1 MNARFGYNGQKHFGA
16 TMKTYD
22 YILFDLDGTVSD
34 SKPGIITCIKYA
46 LDGKGIKHPPAEI
59 FDKMVGPPFR
69 VSMKEFLGL
78 DMPMIEQLITLYRGK
93 YEVDGWRD
101 CRLYD
106 GMTDVF
112 AALKSAGKKLAIATS
127 KPLKFTHLM
136 IEGLGLSQ
144 YFDFVGGASC
154 DASAE
159 TKADVIELVL
169 KNLKAE
175 DRSRVLMLGDRLY
188 DIEGAHACG
197 LDCGAVMWGYGN
209 LEEFKEYG
217 ADYILDTPND
227 IVKLVLG

>member
-1 MNARFGYNGQKHFGA
+1 
-16 TMKTYD
+16 MKVYD

-34 SKPGIITCIKYA
+34 SKPGIISCIKHA
-46 LDGKGIKHPPAEI
+46 LDGKGIKHPPAEV

-106 GMTDVF
+106 GIVDVF
-112 AALKSAGKKLAIATS
+112 KTLKANEKKLAIATS

-136 IEGLGLSQ
+136 IEGLGLTE
-144 YFDFVGGASC
+144 YFDFIGGATC
-154 DASAE
+154 DASKE

-169 KNLKAE
+169 ENLKV
-175 DRSRVLMLGDRLY
+175 DDVSKVLMLGDRLY
-188 DIEGAHACG
+188 DIEGAHALG
-197 LDCGAVMWGYGN
+197 VDCAAVMWGYGSR
-209 LEEFKEYG
+209 EEFEEYG
-217 ADYILDTPND
+217 ADYILDKPED
-227 IVKLVLG
+227 ILKLVLQA

>member
-1 MNARFGYNGQKHFGA
+1 
-16 TMKTYD
+16 MKVYD

-34 SKPGIITCIKYA
+34 SKPGIISCIKHA
-46 LDGKGIKHPPAEI
+46 LDGKGIKHPPAEV

-106 GMTDVF
+106 GIVDGF
-112 AALKSAGKKLAIATS
+112 KALKANGKKLAIATS

-136 IEGLGLSQ
+136 IEGLGLTE
-144 YFDFVGGASC
+144 YFDFIGGATC
-154 DASAE
+154 DASKE

-169 KNLKAE
+169 ENLKV
-175 DRSRVLMLGDRLY
+175 DDVSKVLMLGDRLY
-188 DIEGAHACG
+188 DIEGAHALG
-197 LDCGAVMWGYGN
+197 VDCAAVMWGYGSR
-209 LEEFKEYG
+209 EEFEEYG
-217 ADYILDTPND
+217 ADYILDKPED
-227 IVKLVLG
+227 ILKLVLQA

>member
-1 MNARFGYNGQKHFGA
+1 
-16 TMKTYD
+16 MKVYD

-34 SKPGIITCIKYA
+34 SKPGIISCIKHA
-46 LDGKGIKHPPAEI
+46 LDGKGIKHPPAEV

-106 GMTDVF
+106 GIVDVF
-112 AALKSAGKKLAIATS
+112 NALKANGKKLAIATS

-136 IEGLGLSQ
+136 IEGLGLTE
-144 YFDFVGGASC
+144 YFDFIGGATC
-154 DASAE
+154 DASKE

-169 KNLKAE
+169 ENLKV
-175 DRSRVLMLGDRLY
+175 DDVSKVLMLGDRLY
-188 DIEGAHACG
+188 DIEGAHALG
-197 LDCGAVMWGYGN
+197 VDCAAVMWGYGSR
-209 LEEFKEYG
+209 EEFEEYG
-217 ADYILDTPND
+217 ADYILDKPED
-227 IVKLVLG
+227 ILKLVLQA